1 MCNAL
6 PCFATS
12 LLFKDEGGH
21 LRKSAPTC
29 MHHLLN
35 KCTAA
40 NGWFLLLYWIF
51 ETDSCRVGVMKALPR
66 RILDFWR
73 DMERANASVK
83 EHERAAK
90 NGNIPSTSLLPRL
103 AFLQRWHQS
112 SPLCQPTAIS
122 KSYCKLGLV
131 ESENG
136 DQVQPFS

>member
-51 ETDSCRVGVMKALPR
+51 ETDSCRVGVMKALRR
-66 RILDFWR
+66 RILKTFGATGSAPMR
-73 DMERANASVK
+73 SEERKYALDLSSSQIFTKMAPK
-83 EHERAAK
+83 Q
-90 NGNIPSTSLLPRL
+90 SLVP
-103 AFLQRWHQS
+103 AH
-112 SPLCQPTAIS
+112 CDI
-122 KSYCKLGLV
+122 Y
-131 ESENG
+131 
-136 DQVQPFS
+136 